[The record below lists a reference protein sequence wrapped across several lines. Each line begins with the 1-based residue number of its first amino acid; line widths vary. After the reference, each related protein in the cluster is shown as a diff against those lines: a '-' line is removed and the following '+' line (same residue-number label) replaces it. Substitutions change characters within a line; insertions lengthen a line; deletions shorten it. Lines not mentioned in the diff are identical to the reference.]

1 MGFWKFSPLLVLSI
15 LVLYQAGMFHAA
27 PLRSRFAGRFDPATL
42 TEEESRL
49 LLAAMV
55 NDYEQMKSRELDGQM
70 TGGSR
75 LSLFLLPANQHHCP
89 EEILQH
95 CHMHDPSAGRLAEQI
110 WEHGEDQLVAH
121 QDGFQNLRWAPQEL
135 LDLSSEMILGR
146 RSP

>member
-70 TGGSR
+70 TGGSSITAQKRSCNTATCMTHR
-75 LSLFLLPANQHHCP
+75 LAGLLSRSGSMVKTNLLPTK
-89 EEILQH
+89 
-95 CHMHDPSAGRLAEQI
+95 M
-110 WEHGEDQLVAH
+110 
-121 QDGFQNLRWAPQEL
+121 GFK
-135 LDLSSEMILGR
+135 IYGGR
-146 RSP
+146 RRNYWI